1 MPSLYLHVP
10 FCEAK
15 CIYCDFNSYA
25 HQDYLFG
32 SYVDALCADL
42 ARGPEP
48 EVLARLAPMPG
59 PHPGP
64 LPTGEGGVDPLA
76 AYDPAGGPLPVATI
90 FFGGGTPSVLEP
102 EQIR

>member
-1 MPSLYLHVP
+1 MPSLYLHIP

-25 HQDYLFG
+25 HQDALYAG
-32 SYVDALCADL
+32 YVDALCADL

-48 EVLARLAPMPG
+48 TMLARLAPAP
-59 PHPGP
+59 
-64 LPTGEGGVDPLA
+64 EAAADPLA

-90 FFGGGTPSVLEP
+90 FFGGGTPRLLDP
-102 EQIR
+102 HPTPPIPPP